1 MGSNDRRPQEARAG
15 KAALLCPCPSDSW
28 QYEVWGGEGKGEAVW
43 VFKLP
48 AALRRKMLL
57 EPRAA
62 IWLVLAIWVQRLQE
76 FGRRCQERREQPQH
90 AVCGLLDTGQVS
102 SGHREAT
109 ARGLGVS
116 FCEPGSH
123 RVTRQLPWPPRLRKL
138 KAFPYPGWV
147 HAILLECPWAVWV
160 EFLGSSSAQ
169 QKCKHRPRGVIKTTE
184 SSEAGDLL
192 GVQPRSGLCR
202 QQSPRPP
209 SRQVVPKWRALT

>member
-1 MGSNDRRPQEARAG
+1 MTEGLKKRGLARQPSCV
-15 KAALLCPCPSDSW
+15 LVPSDSW
-28 QYEVWGGEGKGEAVW
+28 QYEVWGGEGKGEEAW
-43 VFKLP
+43 VFKIP
-48 AALRRKMLL
+48 AALWRKMFL

-62 IWLVLAIWVQRLQE
+62 IWLVLVIWVQRLQE
-76 FGRRCQERREQPQH
+76 CGRRCQEKREQPQH

-116 FCEPGSH
+116 FCEPVSH
-123 RVTRQLPWPPRLRKL
+123 RVTRQLPWPPQLRKL

-169 QKCKHRPRGVIKTTE
+169 QKCKHRPRDVIK
-184 SSEAGDLL
+184 
-192 GVQPRSGLCR
+192 QHR
-202 QQSPRPP
+202 
-209 SRQVVPKWRALT
+209 VPKLETYWVSSRGWGCVGNNLPAPLPGR